1 MSSHPRLKFPTLKR
15 QAESYFCNGYER
27 SMADSGDDTDRH
39 EDVRV
44 WRLYYRRMRI
54 LQAAMAL
61 LVYLLFTHFTCQPLT
76 GS

>member
-1 MSSHPRLKFPTLKR
+1 
-15 QAESYFCNGYER
+15 
-27 SMADSGDDTDRH
+27 MADSGDDTDRH

-76 GS
+76 GP